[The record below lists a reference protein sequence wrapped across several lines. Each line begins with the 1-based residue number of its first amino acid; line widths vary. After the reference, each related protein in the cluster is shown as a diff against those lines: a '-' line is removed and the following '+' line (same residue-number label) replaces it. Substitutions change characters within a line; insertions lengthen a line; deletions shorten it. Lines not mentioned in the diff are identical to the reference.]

1 MLSRVA
7 DSIFWMRRY
16 TERAENVA
24 RFIDVTLNLTL
35 GLGSDRVQ
43 QWEPLVYTT
52 GDNELFYEQYN
63 AVNQEN
69 VIRFL
74 TFDEKNPNSILSC
87 LRMAR
92 ENARASREMLS
103 SQMWEELN
111 KFYLFVRDS
120 RNDPRAVD
128 SPFEFFGKIRQA
140 GYLLEGVT
148 YGTMSHGEAWNFGRL
163 GALLER
169 ADKTSRI
176 LDVKY
181 FLLLP
186 EVTDIGTPI
195 DISQWG
201 MLLKSASALE
211 MYRRRYGRLSPKQ
224 VVAFMLLDRDFPR
237 AVRFCIS
244 RAEQS
249 LLAITGGTAG
259 NFSNRPEQYLGR
271 LRAEFDFLHI
281 DEVMDEG
288 LHEFIDGFQIKLNDV
303 GDAIFETFFQA
314 NVPVSAIA

>member
-35 GLGSDRVQ
+35 GLGDHHNH
-43 QWEPLVYTT
+43 QWEALVYTT
-52 GDNELFYEQYN
+52 GDQEHFSESFQH
-63 AVNQEN
+63 VSQEN

-74 TFDEKNPNSILSC
+74 TFDEGNPNSILSC
-87 LRMAR
+87 LQYAR
-92 ENARASREMLS
+92 ENARQSREMLS

-120 RNDPRAVD
+120 RNDPRAID
-128 SPFEFFGKIRQA
+128 SPFEFFTKVRQF
-140 GYLLEGVT
+140 GFLIDGVVS
-148 YGTMSHGEAWNFGRL
+148 GTMSHGEAWNFGRL
-163 GALLER
+163 GAMLER

-186 EVTDIGTPI
+186 HLSDVGTSI

-201 MLLKSASALE
+201 MLLKSASAME
-211 MYRRRYGRLSPKQ
+211 MYRRRFGRLSPKL
-224 VVAFMLLDRDFPR
+224 VAAFLLLDRDFPR
-237 AVRFCIS
+237 AVRFCIT
-244 RAEQS
+244 RAERS
-249 LLAITGGTAG
+249 MLSITGGTPG
-259 NFSNRPEQYLGR
+259 NFSSRPEQLLGR
-271 LRAEFDFLHI
+271 LRAEFEFLDI
-281 DEVMDEG
+281 EEIMKGG
-288 LHEFIDGFQIKLNDV
+288 LHDFIDDFQSQLN
-303 GDAIFETFFQA
+303 AIGASIQEKFFQVQA
-314 NVPVSAIA
+314 A

>member
-35 GLGSDRVQ
+35 GLGDHLEH
-43 QWEPLVYTT
+43 QWEALIYTT
-52 GDNELFYEQYN
+52 GDQSAFEELYPC
-63 AVNQEN
+63 VTQEN

-74 TFDEKNPNSILSC
+74 TFDEANPNSILSC
-87 LRMAR
+87 LQYAR
-92 ENARASREMLS
+92 ENARQSREMLS

-120 RNDPRAVD
+120 RNDTRAID
-128 SPFEFFGKIRQA
+128 SPFDFFTRVRQF
-140 GYLLEGVT
+140 GYLIEGVVS
-148 YGTMSHGEAWNFGRL
+148 GTMSHGEAWNFGRL
-163 GALLER
+163 GAMLER

-186 EVTDIGTPI
+186 SAHDVGTSL

-211 MYRRRYGRLSPKQ
+211 MYRRRFGVLSPRL
-224 VVAFMLLDRDFPR
+224 VAAFLLLDRDFPR

-244 RAEQS
+244 LAERS
-249 LLAITGGTAG
+249 LLQITGGNQG
-259 NFSNRPEQYLGR
+259 NFHNRPEQLLGR
-271 LRAEFDFLHI
+271 MRAEFEFLDI
-281 DEVMDEG
+281 DEVMNEG
-288 LHEFIDGFQIKLNDV
+288 LHEFIDHFQCKLNDIGEAV
-303 GDAIFETFFQA
+303 HEMFFQ
-314 NVPVSAIA
+314 VRPQ

>member
-1 MLSRVA
+1 
-7 DSIFWMRRY
+7 MRRY
-16 TERAENVA
+16 IERAENVA

-35 GLGSDRVQ
+35 GLGLDRYQ

-52 GDNELFYEQYN
+52 GDHDVFHEHYDE
-63 AVNQEN
+63 VNQAS

-74 TFDEKNPNSILSC
+74 TFDERNPNSILSC
-87 LRMAR
+87 LKMAR
-92 ENARASREMLS
+92 ENARTSREMLS

-111 KFYLFVRDS
+111 KFYLFVRDH
-120 RNDPRAVD
+120 RNDSKAVD
-128 SPFEFFGKIRQA
+128 SPFEFFGRIRQA

-148 YGTMSHGEAWNFGRL
+148 YSTMSHGEAWNFGRL

-181 FLLLP
+181 YLLLP
-186 EVTDIGTPI
+186 DISDVGTPI

-201 MLLKSASALE
+201 MLLKSTSALE
-211 MYRRRYGRLSPKQ
+211 MYRRRYGRISPKQ
-224 VVAFMLLDRDFPR
+224 VAAFMLLDRDFPR
-237 AVRFCIS
+237 AIRFCIS

-259 NFSNRPEQYLGR
+259 NFQNKPEQYLGR
-271 LRAEFDFLHI
+271 LRAELDFLHI
-281 DEVMDEG
+281 DEVMSIG
-288 LHEFIDGFQIKLNDV
+288 LHEFIDDFQTKLNLA
-303 GDAIFETFFQA
+303 GDAISGLFFEV
-314 NVPVSAIA
+314 VPVAS

>member
-35 GLGSDRVQ
+35 GLGDHLDH
-43 QWEPLVYTT
+43 QWEALVYTT
-52 GDNELFYEQYN
+52 GD
-63 AVNQEN
+63 QERFFETYQHVCQEY

-74 TFDEKNPNSILSC
+74 TFDEQNPNSILSC
-87 LRMAR
+87 LQYAR
-92 ENARASREMLS
+92 ENARQSREMLS

-120 RNDPRAVD
+120 RNDPRAID
-128 SPFEFFGKIRQA
+128 SPFEFFTRVRQF
-140 GYLLEGVT
+140 GYLIDGVVT
-148 YGTMSHGEAWNFGRL
+148 GTMSHGEAWNFGRL
-163 GALLER
+163 GAMLER

-186 EVTDIGTPI
+186 SVTDVGTSL

-211 MYRRRYGRLSPKQ
+211 MYRRRFGRLSPKL
-224 VVAFMLLDRDFPR
+224 VAAFLLLDRDFPR
-237 AVRFCIS
+237 AVHFCIAL
-244 RAEQS
+244 AERS
-249 LLAITGGTAG
+249 LLSITGGSPG
-259 NFSNRPEQYLGR
+259 NFRNRPEQLLGR
-271 LRAEFDFLHI
+271 LRAEFEFLDI
-281 DEVMDEG
+281 DEIMNAG
-288 LHEFIDGFQIKLNDV
+288 LHDFIDGFQGKLNSI
-303 GDAIFETFFQA
+303 GDAVQEMFFEVQMA
-314 NVPVSAIA
+314 

>member
-35 GLGSDRVQ
+35 GLGDNLDQ
-43 QWEPLVYTT
+43 QWEALVYTT
-52 GDNELFYEQYN
+52 GDDKLFNELYKG
-63 AVNQEN
+63 VTQEN

-74 TFDEKNPNSILSC
+74 TFDEENPNSILSC
-87 LRMAR
+87 LQYAR
-92 ENARASREMLS
+92 ENARQSREMLS

-111 KFYLFVRDS
+111 KYYLFVRDS
-120 RNDPRAVD
+120 RNDPRAID
-128 SPFEFFGKIRQA
+128 SPFEFFSKVRQS
-140 GYLLEGVT
+140 GYQIEGVVS
-148 YGTMSHGEAWNFGRL
+148 GTMSHGEAWNFGRL
-163 GALLER
+163 GAMLER

-186 EVTDIGTPI
+186 HLADVGTPI

-211 MYRRRYGRLSPKQ
+211 MYRRRFGRLDPKL
-224 VVAFMLLDRDFPR
+224 VASFLLLDRDFPR
-237 AVRFCIS
+237 AVRFCIT
-244 RAEQS
+244 RAERS
-249 LLAITGGTAG
+249 LLAITGGSSG
-259 NFSNRPEQYLGR
+259 NFNNRPEQYLGR
-271 LRAEFDFLHI
+271 LRAELEFLDI
-281 DEVMDEG
+281 EEVMNTG
-288 LHEFIDGFQIKLNDV
+288 LHQFIDGFQGKLNDI
-303 GDAIFETFFQA
+303 GDAVNVMFFEA
-314 NVPVSAIA
+314 EPVG

>member
-16 TERAENVA
+16 IERAENVA

-35 GLGSDRVQ
+35 GLGSHRIQ

-52 GDNELFYEQYN
+52 GDHELFNEHYHV
-63 AVNQEN
+63 VNQEN

-74 TFDEKNPNSILSC
+74 TFDERNPNSILSC
-87 LRMAR
+87 LKMAR
-92 ENARASREMLS
+92 ENARTSREMLS

-120 RNDPRAVD
+120 RNDTRAVD

-163 GALLER
+163 GAMLER

-186 EVTDIGTPI
+186 DVSDVGTPI

-211 MYRRRYGRLSPKQ
+211 MYRRRFGRLSPRQ
-224 VVAFMLLDRDFPR
+224 VAAFLLLDRDFPR
-237 AVRFCIS
+237 SVRFCII

-249 LLAITGGTAG
+249 LHAITGGTAG
-259 NFSNRPEQYLGR
+259 NFNNRPEQYLGR
-271 LRAEFDFLHI
+271 LRAEFDFLDI
-281 DEVMDEG
+281 DGLMDEG
-288 LHEFIDGFQIKLNDV
+288 LHEFIDGFQAKLNQV
-303 GDAIFETFFQA
+303 GDAIFETFFQGA
-314 NVPVSAIA
+314 PSPT

>member
-35 GLGSDRVQ
+35 GLGDQREH
-43 QWEPLVYTT
+43 QWEALVYTT
-52 GDNELFYEQYN
+52 GDQTLFLESFQH
-63 AVNQEN
+63 VSQEN

-74 TFDEKNPNSILSC
+74 TFDESNPNSILSC
-87 LRMAR
+87 LQFAR
-92 ENARASREMLS
+92 ENARQSREMLS

-120 RNDPRAVD
+120 RNDQRAID
-128 SPFEFFGKIRQA
+128 SPFDFFTKVRQF
-140 GYLLEGVT
+140 GFLIDGVVS
-148 YGTMSHGEAWNFGRL
+148 GTMSHGEAWNFGRL
-163 GALLER
+163 GAMLER

-186 EVTDIGTPI
+186 HVTDVGTSI

-211 MYRRRYGRLSPKQ
+211 MYRRRFGRLSPKL
-224 VVAFMLLDRDFPR
+224 VAAFLLLDRDFPR

-244 RAEQS
+244 LAERS
-249 LLAITGGTAG
+249 LLAITGGTPG
-259 NFSNRPEQYLGR
+259 NFNNRPEQLLGR
-271 LRAEFDFLHI
+271 LRAEFEFLDI
-281 DEVMDEG
+281 DEVMNEG
-288 LHEFIDGFQIKLNDV
+288 LHDFIDSFQGKLNDA
-303 GDAIFETFFQA
+303 GDAVHEMFFQVQTA
-314 NVPVSAIA
+314 

>member
-16 TERAENVA
+16 IERAENVA

-35 GLGSDRVQ
+35 GLGLDRYQ

-52 GDNELFYEQYN
+52 GDHDVFHEHYDE
-63 AVNQEN
+63 VNQAS

-74 TFDEKNPNSILSC
+74 TFDERNPNSILSC
-87 LRMAR
+87 LKMAR
-92 ENARASREMLS
+92 ENARTSREMLS

-111 KFYLFVRDS
+111 KFYLFVRDH
-120 RNDPRAVD
+120 RNDSKAVD
-128 SPFEFFGKIRQA
+128 SPFEFFGRIRQA

-148 YGTMSHGEAWNFGRL
+148 YSTMSHGEAWNFGRL

-181 FLLLP
+181 YLLLP
-186 EVTDIGTPI
+186 DISDVGTPI

-201 MLLKSASALE
+201 MLLKSTSALE
-211 MYRRRYGRLSPKQ
+211 MYRRRYGRISPKQ
-224 VVAFMLLDRDFPR
+224 VAAFMLLDRDFPR
-237 AVRFCIS
+237 AIRFCIS

-259 NFSNRPEQYLGR
+259 NFQNKPEQYLGR
-271 LRAEFDFLHI
+271 LRAELDFLHI
-281 DEVMDEG
+281 DEVMNIG
-288 LHEFIDGFQIKLNDV
+288 LHEFIDDFQTKLNLA
-303 GDAIFETFFQA
+303 GDAISGLFFEVA
-314 NVPVSAIA
+314 PVAS

>member
-35 GLGSDRVQ
+35 GLGDHLEH
-43 QWEPLVYTT
+43 QWEALVYTT
-52 GDNELFYEQYN
+52 GDQLLFSESYKH
-63 AVNQEN
+63 VSQEN

-74 TFDEKNPNSILSC
+74 TFDESNPNSILSC
-87 LRMAR
+87 LQYAR
-92 ENARASREMLS
+92 ENARQSREMLS

-120 RNDPRAVD
+120 RNDPRAID
-128 SPFEFFGKIRQA
+128 SPFDFFTRVRQF
-140 GYLLEGVT
+140 GFLIDGVVS
-148 YGTMSHGEAWNFGRL
+148 GTMSHGEAWNFGRL
-163 GALLER
+163 GAMLER

-186 EVTDIGTPI
+186 NIADVGTSI

-211 MYRRRYGRLSPKQ
+211 MYRRRFGRLSPKL
-224 VVAFMLLDRDFPR
+224 VAAFLLLDRDFPR
-237 AVRFCIS
+237 AVRFCVS
-244 RAEQS
+244 LAERS
-249 LLAITGGTAG
+249 LLSITGGSSG
-259 NFSNRPEQYLGR
+259 NFSNRPEQLLGR
-271 LRAEFDFLHI
+271 LRAEFEFLDI
-281 DEVMDEG
+281 EEVMNEG
-288 LHEFIDGFQIKLNDV
+288 LHGFIDSFQGKLNDI
-303 GDAIFETFFQA
+303 GDSVHQMFFQNQA
-314 NVPVSAIA
+314 A

>member
-35 GLGSDRVQ
+35 GLGDHLEH
-43 QWEPLVYTT
+43 QWEALVYTT
-52 GDNELFYEQYN
+52 GDQLLFSESYKH
-63 AVNQEN
+63 VSQEN

-74 TFDEKNPNSILSC
+74 TFDESNPNSILSC
-87 LRMAR
+87 LQSAR
-92 ENARASREMLS
+92 ENARQSREMLS

-120 RNDPRAVD
+120 RNDPRAID
-128 SPFEFFGKIRQA
+128 SPFEFFTRVRQF
-140 GYLLEGVT
+140 GFLIDGVVS
-148 YGTMSHGEAWNFGRL
+148 GTMSHGEAWNFGRL
-163 GALLER
+163 GAMLER

-186 EVTDIGTPI
+186 NIADVGTSI

-211 MYRRRYGRLSPKQ
+211 MYRRRFGRLSPKL
-224 VVAFMLLDRDFPR
+224 VAAFLLLDRDFPR
-237 AVRFCIS
+237 AVRFCVS
-244 RAEQS
+244 LAERS
-249 LLAITGGTAG
+249 LLSITGGSSG
-259 NFSNRPEQYLGR
+259 NFSNRPEQLLGR
-271 LRAEFDFLHI
+271 LRAEFEFLDI
-281 DEVMDEG
+281 EEIMNEG
-288 LHEFIDGFQIKLNDV
+288 LHGFIDSFQGKLNDI
-303 GDAIFETFFQA
+303 GDSVHQMFFQNQA
-314 NVPVSAIA
+314 A

>member
-1 MLSRVA
+1 MTRGLSIPR
-7 DSIFWMRRY
+7 
-16 TERAENVA
+16 
-24 RFIDVTLNLTL
+24 
-35 GLGSDRVQ
+35 
-43 QWEPLVYTT
+43 
-52 GDNELFYEQYN
+52 
-63 AVNQEN
+63 
-69 VIRFL
+69 
-74 TFDEKNPNSILSC
+74 LS
-87 LRMAR
+87 
-92 ENARASREMLS
+92 
-103 SQMWEELN
+103 
-111 KFYLFVRDS
+111 
-120 RNDPRAVD
+120 
-128 SPFEFFGKIRQA
+128 FFGKIRQA

-224 VVAFMLLDRDFPR
+224 VVAFLLLDRDFPR

-303 GDAIFETFFQA
+303 GDAIFETFFQVTA
-314 NVPVSAIA
+314 ATT

>member
-35 GLGSDRVQ
+35 GLGDDLEH
-43 QWEPLVYTT
+43 QWEALVYTT
-52 GDNELFYEQYN
+52 GDQLLFSESYKH
-63 AVNQEN
+63 VSQEN

-74 TFDEKNPNSILSC
+74 TFDESNPNSILSC
-87 LRMAR
+87 LQAAR
-92 ENARASREMLS
+92 ENARQSREMLS

-120 RNDPRAVD
+120 RNDPRAID
-128 SPFEFFGKIRQA
+128 SPFDFFTRVRQF
-140 GYLLEGVT
+140 GFLIDGVVS
-148 YGTMSHGEAWNFGRL
+148 GTMSHGEAWNFGRL
-163 GALLER
+163 GAMLER

-186 EVTDIGTPI
+186 NIADVGTSI

-211 MYRRRYGRLSPKQ
+211 MYRRRFGRLSPKL
-224 VVAFMLLDRDFPR
+224 VAAFLLLDRDFPR
-237 AVRFCIS
+237 AVRFCVS
-244 RAEQS
+244 LAERS
-249 LLAITGGTAG
+249 LLSITGGSSG
-259 NFSNRPEQYLGR
+259 NFSNRPEQLLGR
-271 LRAEFDFLHI
+271 LRAEFEFLDI
-281 DEVMDEG
+281 EEVMNEG
-288 LHEFIDGFQIKLNDV
+288 LHGFIDSFQGKLNDI
-303 GDAIFETFFQA
+303 GDAVHQMFFQNQA
-314 NVPVSAIA
+314 A

>member
-35 GLGSDRVQ
+35 GLGDQREH
-43 QWEPLVYTT
+43 QWEALVYTT
-52 GDNELFYEQYN
+52 GDDTLFFESYQH
-63 AVNQEN
+63 VSQEN

-74 TFDEKNPNSILSC
+74 TFDESNPNSILSC
-87 LRMAR
+87 LQYAR
-92 ENARASREMLS
+92 ENARQSREMLS

-120 RNDPRAVD
+120 RNDHRAID
-128 SPFEFFGKIRQA
+128 SPFEFFTKVRQF
-140 GYLLEGVT
+140 GFLIDGVVS
-148 YGTMSHGEAWNFGRL
+148 GTMSHGEAWNFGRL
-163 GALLER
+163 GAMLER

-186 EVTDIGTPI
+186 NVSDVGTSI
-195 DISQWG
+195 DFSQWG
-201 MLLKSASALE
+201 MLLRSASALE
-211 MYRRRYGRLSPKQ
+211 MYRRRFGRLSPKL
-224 VVAFMLLDRDFPR
+224 VAAFLLLDRDFPR

-244 RAEQS
+244 LAERS
-249 LLAITGGTAG
+249 LLAITGGTPG
-259 NFSNRPEQYLGR
+259 NFNNRPEQLLGR
-271 LRAEFDFLHI
+271 LRAELEFLDI
-281 DEVMDEG
+281 DEVMRGG
-288 LHEFIDGFQIKLNDV
+288 LHDFIDGFQGKLNDI
-303 GDAIFETFFQA
+303 GDAVHEMFFQVQVA
-314 NVPVSAIA
+314 

>member
-35 GLGSDRVQ
+35 GLGDHLEH
-43 QWEPLVYTT
+43 QWEALVYTT
-52 GDNELFYEQYN
+52 GDQLLFSESYKH
-63 AVNQEN
+63 VSQEN

-74 TFDEKNPNSILSC
+74 TFDESNPNSILSC
-87 LRMAR
+87 LQYAR
-92 ENARASREMLS
+92 ENARQSREMLS

-120 RNDPRAVD
+120 RNDPRAID
-128 SPFEFFGKIRQA
+128 SPFDVFTRVRQFGFLID
-140 GYLLEGVT
+140 GVVS
-148 YGTMSHGEAWNFGRL
+148 GTMSHGEAWNFGRL
-163 GALLER
+163 GAMLER

-186 EVTDIGTPI
+186 NIADVGTSI

-211 MYRRRYGRLSPKQ
+211 MYRRRFGRLSPKL
-224 VVAFMLLDRDFPR
+224 VAAFLLLDRDFPR
-237 AVRFCIS
+237 AVRFCVS
-244 RAEQS
+244 LAERS
-249 LLAITGGTAG
+249 LLSITGGSSG
-259 NFSNRPEQYLGR
+259 NFSNRPEQLLGR
-271 LRAEFDFLHI
+271 LRAEFEFLDI
-281 DEVMDEG
+281 EEVMNEG
-288 LHEFIDGFQIKLNDV
+288 LHGFIDSFQGKLNDI
-303 GDAIFETFFQA
+303 GDSVHQMFFQNQA
-314 NVPVSAIA
+314 A

>member
-16 TERAENVA
+16 IERAENVA

-35 GLGSDRVQ
+35 GLGLDRYQ

-52 GDNELFYEQYN
+52 GDHDVFHEHYDE
-63 AVNQEN
+63 VNQAS

-74 TFDEKNPNSILSC
+74 TFDERNPNSILSC
-87 LRMAR
+87 LKMAR
-92 ENARASREMLS
+92 ENARTSREMLS

-111 KFYLFVRDS
+111 KFYLFVRDH
-120 RNDPRAVD
+120 RNDSKAVD
-128 SPFEFFGKIRQA
+128 SPFEFFGRIRQA

-148 YGTMSHGEAWNFGRL
+148 YSTMSHGEAWNFGRL

-181 FLLLP
+181 YLLLP
-186 EVTDIGTPI
+186 DISDVGTPI

-201 MLLKSASALE
+201 MLLKSTSALE
-211 MYRRRYGRLSPKQ
+211 MYRRRYGRISPKQ
-224 VVAFMLLDRDFPR
+224 VAAFMLLDRDFPR
-237 AVRFCIS
+237 AIRFCIS

-259 NFSNRPEQYLGR
+259 NFQNKPEQYLGR
-271 LRAEFDFLHI
+271 LRAELDFLHI
-281 DEVMDEG
+281 DEVMSIG
-288 LHEFIDGFQIKLNDV
+288 LHEFIDDFQTKLNLA
-303 GDAIFETFFQA
+303 GDAISGLFFEV
-314 NVPVSAIA
+314 VPVAS

>member
-16 TERAENVA
+16 IERAENVA

-35 GLGSDRVQ
+35 GLGVDRYQ

-52 GDNELFYEQYN
+52 GDHELFREHFDE
-63 AVNQEN
+63 VNQKN

-74 TFDEKNPNSILSC
+74 TFDERNPNSILSC
-87 LRMAR
+87 LKMAR
-92 ENARASREMLS
+92 ENARTSREMLS

-111 KFYLFVRDS
+111 KFYLFVRDH
-120 RNDPRAVD
+120 RNDTTAVD
-128 SPFEFFGKIRQA
+128 SPFEFFGRIRQA

-148 YGTMSHGEAWNFGRL
+148 YSTMSHGEAWNFGRL

-181 FLLLP
+181 YLLLP
-186 EVTDIGTPI
+186 EVSDVGTPI

-211 MYRRRYGRLSPKQ
+211 MYRRRHGRLSPKQ
-224 VVAFMLLDRDFPR
+224 VAAFMLLDRDFPR
-237 AVRFCIS
+237 AIRFCIS

-259 NFSNRPEQYLGR
+259 NFQNKSEQYLGR
-271 LRAEFDFLHI
+271 LRAELDFLHI
-281 DEVMDEG
+281 DDVMNVG
-288 LHEFIDGFQIKLNDV
+288 LHEFIDDFQYKLNLAGDV
-303 GDAIFETFFQA
+303 ISEMFFEV
-314 NVPVSAIA
+314 VPMAA

>member
-35 GLGSDRVQ
+35 GLGDHLEH
-43 QWEPLVYTT
+43 QWEALVYTT
-52 GDNELFYEQYN
+52 GDQLLFSESFKY
-63 AVNQEN
+63 VSQEN

-74 TFDEKNPNSILSC
+74 TFDESNPNSILSC
-87 LRMAR
+87 LQSAR
-92 ENARASREMLS
+92 ENARQSREMLS

-120 RNDPRAVD
+120 RNDPRAID
-128 SPFEFFGKIRQA
+128 SPFDFFTRVRQF
-140 GYLLEGVT
+140 GFLIDGVVS
-148 YGTMSHGEAWNFGRL
+148 GTMSHGEAWNFGRL
-163 GALLER
+163 GAMLER

-186 EVTDIGTPI
+186 NIADVGTSI

-211 MYRRRYGRLSPKQ
+211 MYRRRFGRLSPKL
-224 VVAFMLLDRDFPR
+224 VAAFLLLDRDFPR
-237 AVRFCIS
+237 AVRFCVS
-244 RAEQS
+244 LAERS
-249 LLAITGGTAG
+249 LLSITGGSSG
-259 NFSNRPEQYLGR
+259 NFSNRPEQLLGR
-271 LRAEFDFLHI
+271 LRAEFEFLDI
-281 DEVMDEG
+281 EEIMNEG
-288 LHEFIDGFQIKLNDV
+288 LHGFIDSFQGKLNDI
-303 GDAIFETFFQA
+303 GDAVHQMFFQNQA
-314 NVPVSAIA
+314 A

>member
-16 TERAENVA
+16 IERAENVA

-35 GLGSDRVQ
+35 GLGLDRYQ
-43 QWEPLVYTT
+43 QWEPLIYTT
-52 GDNELFYEQYN
+52 GDQEVYHEHYDE
-63 AVNQEN
+63 VNQAS

-74 TFDEKNPNSILSC
+74 TFDERNPNSILSC
-87 LRMAR
+87 LKMAR
-92 ENARASREMLS
+92 ENARTSREMLS

-111 KFYLFVRDS
+111 KFYLFVRDHRHDS
-120 RNDPRAVD
+120 KAID
-128 SPFEFFGKIRQA
+128 SPFEFFGRIRQA

-148 YGTMSHGEAWNFGRL
+148 YSTMSHGEAWNFGRL

-181 FLLLP
+181 YLLLP
-186 EVTDIGTPI
+186 DLSDVGTPI

-201 MLLKSASALE
+201 MLLKSTSALE
-211 MYRRRYGRLSPKQ
+211 MYRRRHGRISPKQ
-224 VVAFMLLDRDFPR
+224 VAAFMLLDRDFPR
-237 AVRFCIS
+237 AIRFCIS

-259 NFSNRPEQYLGR
+259 NFQNKPEQYLGR
-271 LRAEFDFLHI
+271 LRAELDFLHI
-281 DEVMDEG
+281 DEVMNVG
-288 LHEFIDGFQIKLNDV
+288 LHEFIDDFQTKLNLA
-303 GDAIFETFFQA
+303 GDAISELFFEV
-314 NVPVSAIA
+314 VPVTS

>member
-35 GLGSDRVQ
+35 GLGDQREH
-43 QWEPLVYTT
+43 QWEALVYTT
-52 GDNELFYEQYN
+52 GDHALFFEQYQH
-63 AVNQEN
+63 VSQEN

-74 TFDEKNPNSILSC
+74 TFEEANPNSILSC
-87 LRMAR
+87 LQYAR
-92 ENARASREMLS
+92 ENARQSREMLS

-120 RNDPRAVD
+120 RNDQRAID
-128 SPFEFFGKIRQA
+128 SPFEFFTKVRQF
-140 GYLLEGVT
+140 GFLIDGVVS
-148 YGTMSHGEAWNFGRL
+148 GTMSHGEAWNFGRL
-163 GALLER
+163 GAMLER

-186 EVTDIGTPI
+186 NVSDVGTSI

-201 MLLKSASALE
+201 MLLRSASALE
-211 MYRRRYGRLSPKQ
+211 MYRRRFGRLSPKL
-224 VVAFMLLDRDFPR
+224 VAAFLLLDRDFPR

-244 RAEQS
+244 LAERS
-249 LLAITGGTAG
+249 LLAITGGTQG
-259 NFSNRPEQYLGR
+259 NFNNRPEQLLGQ
-271 LRAEFDFLHI
+271 LRAEFEFLDI
-281 DEVMDEG
+281 DEVMHAG
-288 LHEFIDGFQIKLNDV
+288 LHDFIDHFQSKLNDI
-303 GDAIFETFFQA
+303 GDSVHEMFFQ
-314 NVPVSAIA
+314 VQVS

>member
-35 GLGSDRVQ
+35 GLGDHLEH
-43 QWEPLVYTT
+43 QWEALVYTT
-52 GDNELFYEQYN
+52 GDQLLFSESYKH
-63 AVNQEN
+63 VSQEN

-74 TFDEKNPNSILSC
+74 TFDESNPNSILSC
-87 LRMAR
+87 LQSAR
-92 ENARASREMLS
+92 ENARQSREMLS

-120 RNDPRAVD
+120 RNDPRAID
-128 SPFEFFGKIRQA
+128 SPFDFFTRVRQF
-140 GYLLEGVT
+140 GFLIDGVVS
-148 YGTMSHGEAWNFGRL
+148 GTMSHGEAWNFGRL
-163 GALLER
+163 GAMLER

-186 EVTDIGTPI
+186 NIADVGTSI

-211 MYRRRYGRLSPKQ
+211 MYRRRFGRLSPKL
-224 VVAFMLLDRDFPR
+224 VAAFLLLDRDFPR
-237 AVRFCIS
+237 AVRFCVS
-244 RAEQS
+244 LAERS
-249 LLAITGGTAG
+249 LLSITGGSSG
-259 NFSNRPEQYLGR
+259 NFSNRPEQLLGR
-271 LRAEFDFLHI
+271 LRAEFEFLDI
-281 DEVMDEG
+281 EEIMNEG
-288 LHEFIDGFQIKLNDV
+288 LHGFIDSFQGKLNDI
-303 GDAIFETFFQA
+303 GDAVHQMFFENQA
-314 NVPVSAIA
+314 A